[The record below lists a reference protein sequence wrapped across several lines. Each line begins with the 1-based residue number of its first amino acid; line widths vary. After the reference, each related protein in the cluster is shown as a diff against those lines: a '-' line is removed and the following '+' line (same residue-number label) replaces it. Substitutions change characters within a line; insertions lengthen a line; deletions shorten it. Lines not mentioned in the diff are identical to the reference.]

1 MGNISWSTGST
12 DFTDT
17 ISPPVG
23 TNTYSVTVDYGGGC
37 VATDDVTIIVDTP
50 ITPTFTQVA
59 PICINT
65 SAPTLPTTSD
75 NGVTGTWSPS
85 TINTSTSG
93 TSTYTFTPDAGLCAT
108 TTTMDITIDPAI
120 QSTFAQL
127 GAYCVGDTP
136 DVLLGT
142 SIEGITGTWSPAVIS
157 TASSGT
163 STYTFTVD
171 AGQCALGTTMDVD
184 ITAPTTPT
192 FTQVAPICINTSAP
206 TLPTTSDNGVTGT
219 WSPSTINTSTSGTST
234 YTFTPDAGLCAT
246 TTTMDITI
254 DPAIQS
260 TFAQL
265 GAYCVGDTP
274 DVLLGTSIEGITGTW
289 SPAVI
294 STASSGTSTYTF
306 TVDAGQCALGTTMD
320 VDITAPTTPTFTQ
333 LGPYCVTGNVDALP
347 LVSNEGFTGTWSP
360 DPINNSSE
368 GTFTTIFTPTPG
380 QCAANETMEITI
392 NPAPFIEAAATDSL
406 ICEGDSIVLYISDIS
421 AGMLV
426 DTFTMT
432 FGSAFSYTTNN
443 TSLPGP
449 YVAVVNGTY
458 VGATGE
464 IRDAHYLF
472 QQGGAP
478 ITPIAGSPWQWNGTN
493 VSLQSVLP
501 WSYNPS
507 HEYNFFFN
515 GGGPQTFS
523 FTDSNYGDNSGSLTF
538 EIYYLGNISWSTGS
552 TDFTDT
558 ISPPVGTNTYSVT
571 VDYGGGCVATDDVT
585 IIVDTPIT
593 PTFTQVAP
601 ICINTSAPT
610 LPTTS
615 DNGVT
620 GTWSPSTI
628 NTSTSGT
635 STYTFTPDAGLCATT
650 TTMDITIDPAIQS
663 TFAQLGAYC
672 VGDTP
677 DVLLGTSIEGIT
689 GTWSP
694 AVISTASSGTSTY
707 TFTIDAGQCALGTTM
722 DVDITAPT
730 TPTFTQVPP
739 ICINTSAPTLPT
751 TSDNGVTGTWSPST
765 INTSTSGTSTYTFTP
780 DAGLCA
786 TTTTMDI
793 TIDPA
798 IQSTFAQLGAYC
810 VGDTPDVLL
819 GTSIEGITG
828 TWSPAVI
835 STASSGTSTYTFTV
849 DAGQCALGTTM
860 DVDIT
865 APTTPTF
872 TQVAP
877 ICINTSAPTLPTTS
891 DNGVTGTWSPSTI
904 NTSTSGT
911 STYTFTPD
919 AGLCA
924 TTTTM
929 DITIDP
935 AIQSTFAQLGAYC
948 VGDTPDVL
956 LGTSIEGI
964 TGTWSPAVISTASSG
979 TSTYTFTIDAG
990 QCALGTTM
998 DVDITAPTTPTFTQ
1012 VAPICINTSAPTLPT
1027 TSDNGVTGT
1036 WSPSTINTSTA
1047 GTSTYT
1053 FTPDAGLCATT
1064 TTMDIEIISL
1074 PTVDA
1079 GVDQEIN
1086 CVINVNGAQI
1096 GSAPVAGNI
1105 YNWTPSTGL
1114 SDDNVANPIANP
1126 IGSTTYTLTVTNPF
1140 GCSSVGQVN
1149 VTIDN
1154 TPPIIGITNNTGSST
1169 LTCTLLDI
1177 SLTATGGVN
1186 YSWDNGLGTASTV
1199 SITSPG
1205 TYTVTGFGPNGCS
1218 STDQI
1223 TITENTDIDLIVAL
1237 SSNEICSGED
1247 AVINVTSTA
1256 ASSFNWTVTQTGV
1269 SGATAG
1275 SGSNSAQ
1282 GLDIIQTLTATGS
1295 VPGTVDYIINP
1306 VLGSCTGTAQT
1317 ITITVNPPLNP
1328 LFSQLGPYCLN
1339 EVISDNLNNISD
1351 NSISGTWSPATI
1363 STSTIGTTTYTFTPQ
1378 AGECAVQETMN
1389 ITVNDLPSVSINADN
1404 IEGCA
1409 PLLVNLTG
1417 GSSTGTNIWTIEN
1430 GDVLNG
1436 TSINTTFLFPGCYDV
1451 SLYVEENGCSNTLTL
1466 ADYICIQ
1473 NDPIAAFTVSPQ
1485 SFTDVNQIINFSN
1498 NSQGAVQYIW
1508 DFGDGLS
1515 SQSYEPS
1522 HLFVETEAGALVT
1535 LTAIS
1540 DFGCLDSTQVFIPFD
1555 EQEIFYVPNTFTPDG
1570 DNFNQVFTPVFY
1582 SGFDPYNFEML
1593 IFNRWG
1599 ELIFETRNAD
1609 KGWDGSYGLSGG
1621 DAQDGV
1627 YTWKITYKNPET
1639 DERKIVVGHVTLLR

>member
-1 MGNISWSTGST
+1 MTAT
-12 DFTDT
+12 T
-17 ISPPVG
+17 IVNPPV
-23 TNTYSVTVDYGGGC
+23 
-37 VATDDVTIIVDTP
+37 
-50 ITPTFTQVA
+50 
-59 PICINT
+59 
-65 SAPTLPTTSD
+65 
-75 NGVTGTWSPS
+75 
-85 TINTSTSG
+85 
-93 TSTYTFTPDAGLCAT
+93 
-108 TTTMDITIDPAI
+108 

-136 DVLLGT
+136 DALLGT

-163 STYTFTVD
+163 STYTFTID

-192 FTQVAPICINTSAP
+192 FTQIAPICINTSAP

-219 WSPSTINTSTSGTST
+219 WSPSTISTST
-234 YTFTPDAGLCAT
+234 A
-246 TTTMDITI
+246 
-254 DPAIQS
+254 
-260 TFAQL
+260 
-265 GAYCVGDTP
+265 
-274 DVLLGTSIEGITGTW
+274 
-289 SPAVI
+289 
-294 STASSGTSTYTF
+294 
-306 TVDAGQCALGTTMD
+306 
-320 VDITAPTTPTFTQ
+320 
-333 LGPYCVTGNVDALP
+333 
-347 LVSNEGFTGTWSP
+347 
-360 DPINNSSE
+360 
-368 GTFTTIFTPTPG
+368 
-380 QCAANETMEITI
+380 
-392 NPAPFIEAAATDSL
+392 
-406 ICEGDSIVLYISDIS
+406 
-421 AGMLV
+421 
-426 DTFTMT
+426 
-432 FGSAFSYTTNN
+432 
-443 TSLPGP
+443 
-449 YVAVVNGTY
+449 
-458 VGATGE
+458 
-464 IRDAHYLF
+464 
-472 QQGGAP
+472 
-478 ITPIAGSPWQWNGTN
+478 
-493 VSLQSVLP
+493 
-501 WSYNPS
+501 
-507 HEYNFFFN
+507 
-515 GGGPQTFS
+515 
-523 FTDSNYGDNSGSLTF
+523 
-538 EIYYLGNISWSTGS
+538 
-552 TDFTDT
+552 
-558 ISPPVGTNTYSVT
+558 
-571 VDYGGGCVATDDVT
+571 
-585 IIVDTPIT
+585 
-593 PTFTQVAP
+593 
-601 ICINTSAPT
+601 
-610 LPTTS
+610 
-615 DNGVT
+615 
-620 GTWSPSTI
+620 
-628 NTSTSGT
+628 GT

-730 TPTFTQVPP
+730 TPTFTQIAP

-765 INTSTSGTSTYTFTP
+765 INTSTAGTSTYTFTP

-810 VGDTPDVLL
+810 VGDTPD
-819 GTSIEGITG
+819 
-828 TWSPAVI
+828 A
-835 STASSGTSTYTFTV
+835 
-849 DAGQCALGTTM
+849 
-860 DVDIT
+860 
-865 APTTPTF
+865 
-872 TQVAP
+872 
-877 ICINTSAPTLPTTS
+877 
-891 DNGVTGTWSPSTI
+891 
-904 NTSTSGT
+904 
-911 STYTFTPD
+911 
-919 AGLCA
+919 
-924 TTTTM
+924 
-929 DITIDP
+929 
-935 AIQSTFAQLGAYC
+935 
-948 VGDTPDVL
+948 L

-1012 VAPICINTSAPTLPT
+1012 IAPICINTSAPTLPT

-1079 GVDQEIN
+1079 GVDQEIT
-1086 CVINVNGAQI
+1086 CVTNVNGAQI

-1105 YNWTPSTGL
+1105 YNWIPSTGL

-1205 TYTVTGFGPNGCS
+1205 TYTVTGFGPNGCE

-1223 TITENTDIDLIVAL
+1223 TITENTDVDLIVAL

-1247 AVINVTSTA
+1247 AVINVTSST

-1317 ITITVNPPLNP
+1317 ITITVNPPVNP

-1339 EVISDNLNNISD
+1339 DVISDNLNNISD

-1363 STSTIGTTTYTFTPQ
+1363 STSTIGTTTYTFTPL

-1540 DFGCLDSTQVFIPFD
+1540 DFGCIDSTQVFIPFD